1 MQIRIG
7 EKIRTLRKQKNLS
20 QETLATALGVTFQAV
35 SKWESGTTMPDVTMI
50 PAIAS
55 FFGISTDELFDF
67 NLYET
72 EERVMAICRRAWKIR
87 DERPAEAEQILR
99 EGLKQYPGND
109 ILLNN
114 LLCVIPV
121 PERAAEAISICQA
134 LVGGTK
140 YDDVRLDAWRIM
152 AQAYESLGEY
162 AMMKDA
168 LGHIP
173 EIYFTRLELDA
184 EMLRGD
190 ERLEPA
196 HKQKRLSADWTID
209 MLLLVADIYEEKGE
223 RDMALSQLRC
233 AKAVIEAFRDDR
245 NVEYFTGTVYDKRK
259 DELPAIGARIAK
271 LEKNA

>member
-1 MQIRIG
+1 
-7 EKIRTLRKQKNLS
+7 
-20 QETLATALGVTFQAV
+20 
-35 SKWESGTTMPDVTMI
+35 
-50 PAIAS
+50 
-55 FFGISTDELFDF
+55 
-67 NLYET
+67 
-72 EERVMAICRRAWKIR
+72 
-87 DERPAEAEQILR
+87 
-99 EGLKQYPGND
+99 
-109 ILLNN
+109 
-114 LLCVIPV
+114 
-121 PERAAEAISICQA
+121 
-134 LVGGTK
+134 
-140 YDDVRLDAWRIM
+140 M

-209 MLLLVADIYEEKGE
+209 MLLLLADIYEEKGE

-245 NVEYFTGTVYDKRK
+245 NVAYFTGTVYDKRK

>member
-1 MQIRIG
+1 MKKILCAIFAVLLFVSAVPAGADGYWDAQARYKEAVDSG
-7 EKIRTLRKQKNLS
+7 DPEKIIS
-20 QETLATALGVTFQAV
+20 AV
-35 SKWESGTTMPDVTMI
+35 K
-50 PAIAS
+50 AIEAVYPNPK
-55 FFGISTDELFDF
+55 DQ
-67 NLYET
+67 T
-72 EERVMAICRRAWKIR
+72 ERNRLME
-87 DERPAEAEQILR
+87 P
-99 EGLKQYPGND
+99 LKK
-109 ILLNN
+109 
-114 LLCVIPV
+114 
-121 PERAAEAISICQA
+121 A
-134 LVGGTK
+134 
-140 YDDVRLDAWRIM
+140 

-209 MLLLVADIYEEKGE
+209 MLLLLADIYEEKGE

-259 DELPAIGARIAK
+259 DELPAIEARIAK